1 MSLLDQLQKDMITA
15 MKAHDKDTLSVV
27 RMLKSAVKTA
37 QIDAGHELSRDEE
50 LDVLNHEMK
59 QRKESLADFQKA
71 GRQDL
76 VDKTNAE
83 IKVVAKY
90 LPAQMSEDEVKDVVS
105 STLKSINA
113 TSMKDFGKAMGA
125 VMGKLKGKADGKLV
139 NKLVKAELQ

>member
-27 RMLKSAVKTA
+27 RMLKASVKTA
-37 QIDAGHELSRDEE
+37 QIDAGHDLSKDEE
-50 LDVLNHEMK
+50 LAVLNHEMK

-76 VDKTNAE
+76 IDKTNAE

-90 LPAQMSEDEVKDVVS
+90 LPAQMSEDEVKKVVDE
-105 STLKSINA
+105 TLKSINA

-125 VMGKLKGKADGKLV
+125 VMGKLKGKADGKLI
-139 NKLVKAELQ
+139 NQLVKAALQ